1 MGSQLQKMD
10 VEESWSIKIWRN
22 VVMNIC
28 MISVICSFSYLSFA
42 EILPHNKIISHLG
55 RMITLFKIAVFVD
68 HRLNTV
74 VKAVV
79 MIMAVDGVGNVV
91 SALAV
96 FAVALAPLF
105 HLVKLVG
112 ILKCIAV
119 KMLIL
124 RHFPNFLSDLLQPA
138 STDERAPPLS
148 ARAKVC

>member
-1 MGSQLQKMD
+1 
-10 VEESWSIKIWRN
+10 
-22 VVMNIC
+22 
-28 MISVICSFSYLSFA
+28 
-42 EILPHNKIISHLG
+42 
-55 RMITLFKIAVFVD
+55 
-68 HRLNTV
+68 
-74 VKAVV
+74 

-105 HLVKLVG
+105 HLVKFVG